1 LIDDVMG
8 GAATLPAA
16 VFQCWVV
23 VRLLVLLGF
32 YLGIDKSQFFP
43 QQMVQHLGLIL
54 NTKGAVRFK
63 VPAKKLRAILH
74 RVTEILGAGNTAT
87 MNWTKCCQYI
97 ANHCKLAKNNLP
109 FLFPAKF
116 FPIPHGKI
124 GQTLARHFTSD

>member
-1 LIDDVMG
+1 MCFTHLPFGLKDACRVFTQVKQEIYRPLRGAGMLLNFLIDDVMG
-8 GAATLPAA
+8 GTATLPAA

-54 NTKGAVRFK
+54 ITKGAVRFE

-74 RVTEILGAGNTAT
+74 RVTE
-87 MNWTKCCQYI
+87 
-97 ANHCKLAKNNLP
+97 
-109 FLFPAKF
+109 
-116 FPIPHGKI
+116 
-124 GQTLARHFTSD
+124 